1 MQRFLITLINQNVHV
16 DFFVRRVSVTHVPKV
31 RMEEAR
37 VYQVYGVMDL
47 VLQVIIVPK
56 EQLNQSH
63 VQLDNGV
70 MGIQRFVSF
79 VFILFSFFFA

>member
-1 MQRFLITLINQNVHV
+1 
-16 DFFVRRVSVTHVPKV
+16 
-31 RMEEAR
+31 MEEAR

-56 EQLNQSH
+56 EQLNQFH

-70 MGIQRFVSF
+70 MGIQRFVSLFFHLFYF
-79 VFILFSFFFA
+79 VYFFFLRENLCFQLYIDLCNVKLT